1 MSTDD
6 LRDDE
11 TLQGAG
17 EQARLQLRIAA
28 LEQELAER
36 RRAEELQRALYE
48 IAALSSVD
56 SGQHEH
62 YARLHEIVGRLM
74 YAKNFIISTFDEAA
88 GMIRQV
94 YLVDEDPNVVMEAFP
109 YGEAFPRW

>member
-56 SGQHEH
+56 SGQH
-62 YARLHEIVGRLM
+62 
-74 YAKNFIISTFDEAA
+74 
-88 GMIRQV
+88 
-94 YLVDEDPNVVMEAFP
+94 
-109 YGEAFPRW
+109 

>member
-1 MSTDD
+1 MNTDD
-6 LRDDE
+6 LMRDDE
-11 TLQGAG
+11 RLAG
-17 EQARLQLRIAA
+17 GEETRLQLRIAA

-74 YAKNFIISTFDEAA
+74 YAGTSSSPPST
-88 GMIRQV
+88 
-94 YLVDEDPNVVMEAFP
+94 
-109 YGEAFPRW
+109 PRPG